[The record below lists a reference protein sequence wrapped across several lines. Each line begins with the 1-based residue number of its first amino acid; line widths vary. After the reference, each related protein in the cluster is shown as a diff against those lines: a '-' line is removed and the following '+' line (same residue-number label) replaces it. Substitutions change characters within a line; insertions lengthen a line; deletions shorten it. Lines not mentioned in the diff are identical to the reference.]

1 MMEQEYLHL
10 SYVEKRIFFYFG
22 KEEKNEHSKQLKFE
36 YIKETMTNSPA
47 NKLLSF
53 SKENP
58 DRLSVL
64 PSTTLINRDG

>member
-1 MMEQEYLHL
+1 
-10 SYVEKRIFFYFG
+10 
-22 KEEKNEHSKQLKFE
+22 
-36 YIKETMTNSPA
+36 MTNSPA